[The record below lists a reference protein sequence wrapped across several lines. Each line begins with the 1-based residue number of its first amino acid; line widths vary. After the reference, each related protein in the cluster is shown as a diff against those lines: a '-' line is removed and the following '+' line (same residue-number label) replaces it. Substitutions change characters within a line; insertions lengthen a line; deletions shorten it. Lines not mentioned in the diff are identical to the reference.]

1 MDSIHNKV
9 SNSLCFKWIL
19 KTFLYTYICV
29 TTIHNT
35 CKIIVKI
42 NISSYPYTL
51 WPRPADLEIT
61 ADWSRQAFLLGA
73 DWSSLE
79 SLRDGEGVLSIL
91 FVHQSGFPWPHKG
104 LPLHIIINDQ
114 VLGAIPHSC
123 KQRCLNSLS
132 AKVDLSW
139 RPRKAPK

>member
-1 MDSIHNKV
+1 MNIEKHF
-9 SNSLCFKWIL
+9 C
-19 KTFLYTYICV
+19 TYICV
-29 TTIHNT
+29 TTLLWLCIS
-35 CKIIVKI
+35 CKMIVKI

-123 KQRCLNSLS
+123 KQRCLNSTS